1 MKKIAEKLANTC
13 IVLAMTLVIV
23 IGILVIWTDNEYI
36 LWLLLKVLGTLVLAT
51 VFFGLI
57 HVAYDPK
64 D

>member
-36 LWLLLKVLGTLVLAT
+36 LWFLLKVLGTLVLAT

-57 HVAYDPK
+57 NVAYAPK